1 MLRSFLRVFLY
12 ALPLILWIGLAAL
25 VATEMGSYQRS
36 WILLHKLLDWIEP
49 GFYLSDPAIVS
60 MYQLTQATRKL
71 AHVVVYAI
79 LTLLVVRLAQA
90 GRSQLRARSL
100 LIAVLVSGAFLGI
113 EVYIRRYHS
122 EGTRH
127 VRAEQF
133 ILDGIGVGSVL
144 VGTVL
149 FFLQKSLERWILR
162 ESEVVP
168 QETSTTL
175 PKEPENG

>member
-1 MLRSFLRVFLY
+1 
-12 ALPLILWIGLAAL
+12 
-25 VATEMGSYQRS
+25 MGSYQQS
-36 WILLHKLLDWIEP
+36 WILIHKLLDWIEP
-49 GFYLSDPAIVS
+49 GFYYKDPAIVS

-79 LTLLVVRLAQA
+79 LTLLVVRFAQA
-90 GRSQLRARSL
+90 GRTQLRARSL

-113 EVYIRRYHS
+113 EVYLRRYQS

-133 ILDGIGVGSVL
+133 VLDGIGVASVL

-162 ESEVVP
+162 ESNPVP
-168 QETSTTL
+168 QEAIATL